1 MNDLINLF
9 RSQNSN
15 NLGEQE
21 NPLNEY
27 ARSRFIPNRLEAI
40 GQGLAIAGATALANG
55 GPSLIPKGMAP
66 LGQGMAAGFNA
77 YQQSLY
83 NQALQDQRER
93 KLEADAQSQSLDNQ
107 LKQKQLDNYGVK
119 QPSIK
124 TINTADGIMRYNNST
139 GKNMGYVTNPDGSRV
154 MPQKSG
160 TTVNVGGK
168 KYTKIDEDYMK
179 SLDKKTLD
187 ARNNEALIDRAV
199 QILDSGFE
207 TNTFAPAKSLMEKGA
222 NFATAG
228 GYKPKNLIQAEEF
241 NSISKKI
248 AMTAMQLLGGSDTE
262 RELKISIDTGISQGK
277 LEESNRA
284 ILKLAKEVAMLPII
298 ENEFFNDWLAN
309 YGSKVG
315 TRDQQGRLYIQ
326 AFEDY
331 KQDYLQK
338 INDEYKQDNINQTG
352 VSPQFNQSLQIP
364 MRANGKVNFSQ
375 LIKGKTYML
384 KDGTEIIWNGQN
396 ATPVTQNR

>member
-40 GQGLAIAGATALANG
+40 GQGLTIAGATALANG

-93 KLEADAQSQSLDNQ
+93 QLEADAKSQSLDNQ
-107 LKQKQLDNYGVK
+107 LKQKQLDNYGVT

-124 TINTADGIMRYNNST
+124 TINTADGIMRYDNRT
-139 GKNMGYVTNPDGSRV
+139 GEHMGYVTNPDGSRV

-168 KYTKIDEDYMK
+168 QVTKTDEKYIEG
-179 SLDKKTLD
+179 LDKKTID
-187 ARNNEALIDRAV
+187 ARNTLPLIHRARE
-199 QILDSGFE
+199 ILDSGFE
-207 TNTFAPAKSLMEKGA
+207 TNAFAPVKSLMQKGG
-222 NFATAG
+222 NLATMG
-228 GYKPKNLIQAEEF
+228 GYKPKNLVQAEEF
-241 NSISKKI
+241 KSISHKI
-248 AMTAMQLLGGSDTE
+248 AMQAMQLLGGSDTE

-284 ILKLAKEVAMLPII
+284 ILKLAEEVLMLPII
-298 ENEFFNDWLAN
+298 ESEFANDWLAN
-309 YGSKVG
+309 YGTKLG
-315 TRDQQGRLYIQ
+315 TRDQQGRSYNK

-331 KQDYLQK
+331 RKNYLEQ
-338 INDEYKQDNINQTG
+338 INNDYKQNNIEQTG
-352 VSPQFNQSLQIP
+352 VSPQSNQSLKLP
-364 MRANGKVNFSQ
+364 MRANGRIDPSQ
-375 LIKGKTYML
+375 LVIGGQYMING
-384 KDGTEIIWNGQN
+384 DNVIWNGKGFE
-396 ATPVTQNR
+396 